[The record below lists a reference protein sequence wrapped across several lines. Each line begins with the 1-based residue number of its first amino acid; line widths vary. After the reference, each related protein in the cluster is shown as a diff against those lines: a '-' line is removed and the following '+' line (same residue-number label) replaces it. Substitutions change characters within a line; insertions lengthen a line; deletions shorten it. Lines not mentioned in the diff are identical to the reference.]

1 MQIYFLVAVC
11 TLCTVAT
18 KIDAADNIKDW
29 WQTSLV
35 YQIYPRSFLDTDGDG
50 VGDLRGITTKLSYL
64 AESGISAIWLSPI
77 YQSPMID
84 FGYDISNY
92 RTIHYEYG
100 SMEDFYELMG
110 EAGRY
115 GIRVILDL
123 VPNHSSDQH
132 EWFLRSAARDPEY
145 EDYYVWADGKPDKF
159 GVPQTP
165 NNWLSVFGGPAWTW
179 HPDRGQFYF
188 HQFTQEQPDLNYRN
202 PRVVQEME
210 DVMQFWL
217 EKGVSGFRV
226 DAVNHLFEVENVY
239 QDEEQSG
246 VDADPNKYGS
256 LKHELTVDLVS
267 IKP

>member
-1 MQIYFLVAVC
+1 MQVYLLLTIC
-11 TLCTVAT
+11 TLCAVV
-18 KIDAADNIKDW
+18 KSIDAADNIKDW

-35 YQIYPRSFLDTDGDG
+35 YQIYPRSFLDTDDDG
-50 VGDLRGITTKLSYL
+50 VGDLRGITTRMPYLS
-64 AESGISAIWLSPI
+64 ETGISSIWLSPI

-100 SMEDFYELMG
+100 SMDDFYELMG

-132 EWFLRSAARDPEY
+132 EWFLRSAARDPQY
-145 EDYYVWADGKPDKF
+145 EDYYVWSDGKLDTF
-159 GVPQTP
+159 GVPQRP

-188 HQFTQEQPDLNYRN
+188 HQFTKEQPDLNYRN
-202 PRVVQEME
+202 PKVVQEME
-210 DVMQFWL
+210 DIMQFWL

-226 DAVNHLFEVENVY
+226 DAVNHMFEVENVY
-239 QDEEQSG
+239 QDEEESG
-246 VDADPNKYGS
+246 MEDDPTKYGS
-256 LKHELTVDLVS
+256 LKHELTADLVS
-267 IKP
+267 K